1 MKWRFFAN
9 HQTVDIICFL
19 GGGVLLSA
27 SRLLVISLTLLI
39 APNVL
44 SAQEGCGDHAPH
56 EELGRSNLR
65 NRSPHRSPI
74 HIGGYVTFRDNTA
87 ENIRYYWVH
96 ASAKNTSKKRIAAW
110 SATLE
115 TAGGSGPAL
124 TLRESHDFFFT
135 GDVLA
140 PRASEGVSDQSCAM
154 RFVLRPPNSNRYAQ
168 RADATALPTKAS
180 VRVQFVQFT
189 DGSTWGDRD
198 EAARIQ
204 LERRETLDKV
214 KSLQQVYSER
224 GEKAFMDV
232 LAEPTALSCFERI
245 KTLCRSQ
252 NHDSSCARKGIA
264 EMLTIAAG
272 QQKLEG
278 PAN

>member
-1 MKWRFFAN
+1 M
-9 HQTVDIICFL
+9 
-19 GGGVLLSA
+19 SA

-44 SAQEGCGDHAPH
+44 SAQEGCGDHAPR

-65 NRSPHRSPI
+65 NRSPHGSPI
-74 HIGGYVTFRDNTA
+74 HIDGYVTFRDNTT

-96 ASAKNTSKKRIAAW
+96 ASAKNTSQRGIAAW

-115 TAGGSGPAL
+115 TSGGSGPEL
-124 TLRESHDFFFT
+124 TLEESHDFFFT

-140 PRASEGVSDQSCAM
+140 PGATEGVSDQSCAM
-154 RFVLRPPNSNRYAQ
+154 RFVLRPPNGNGYAES
-168 RADATALPTKAS
+168 AEPTTLPTRAF

-189 DGSTWGDRD
+189 DGSIWGDRD
-198 EAARIQ
+198 KAAKFQ

-232 LAEPTALSCFERI
+232 LAEPTALACFERI
-245 KTLCRSQ
+245 KTLCRNE

-264 EMLTIAAG
+264 EMLTIAAR

-278 PAN
+278 HAN